1 MPAQARAYSEKRA
14 AVPKRGG
21 GFAYWRGAWGGGGGR
36 EGPIGGEPEGEGGSE
51 MTELEKLHAGL
62 EYDMLAPEIDALKL
76 RAMTL
81 CRRLNALHKEAKEER
96 TAVMRELFG
105 SVGENAAVMPYFSCD
120 DGKSI
125 FIGKNFLANYNVS
138 ILDRAPVRIGDYVM
152 IGPHTLIATVNHPI
166 SPMGRRK
173 HLSVAKPVT
182 IGNDVWIGGNVTIL
196 PGVTIGNNV
205 IVAAGAVVTKD
216 VPDNSLVGGVPAKL
230 IRTIENDIPEETGE

>member
-1 MPAQARAYSEKRA
+1 
-14 AVPKRGG
+14 
-21 GFAYWRGAWGGGGGR
+21 
-36 EGPIGGEPEGEGGSE
+36 

-62 EYDMLAPEIDALKL
+62 EYDMWAPEIDALKL

-81 CRRLNALHKEAKEER
+81 CRRLNALPKEAKEER
-96 TAVMRELFG
+96 TVVMRELFG

-125 FIGKNFLANYNVS
+125 FIGKNFL
-138 ILDRAPVRIGDYVM
+138 
-152 IGPHTLIATVNHPI
+152 
-166 SPMGRRK
+166 
-173 HLSVAKPVT
+173 AKPVT